1 MQIERFHAD
10 DFRNLS
16 AVEIAPHPHFN
27 IVQGDN
33 GQGKTNVLE
42 ALYLLAGLRSFRTSR
57 LAECIRFDTDKAT
70 IAARLLRA
78 QVHSD
83 LGIEIGRRRSRVF
96 LDAKLSRRN
105 ADYLGRLVVV
115 LFTPDDLRL
124 PHGEPASRRRYLD
137 RAIFN
142 HQPGYLE
149 ELRHYERA
157 LSQRNALLRD
167 ADPGRIDLELLGVF
181 DGLVA
186 DAGAVIADRRAQ
198 FVASFS
204 PRVATHFS
212 EVAAPGLSASLQI
225 NSRLGAKGPVG
236 IESYSQLLRQAL
248 VDGRARDLRRR
259 FTGSGPHLDDLV
271 LMIQERP
278 ARIHASQGQCR
289 ALMLAMKIAEI
300 RSLEERLGEAPVLLM
315 DDVSSELDR
324 QRNQALMA
332 HLDALG
338 GQVFLTTTDAAHIGL
353 TASRVVFVMNSGR
366 CVVQNSSEEGEGAGI
381 SD

>member
-1 MQIERFHAD
+1 MQIERLHAD

-16 AVEIAPHPHFN
+16 AVEIEPHPHFN

-42 ALYLLAGLRSFRTSR
+42 ALYLLAGLRSFRTAR
-57 LAECIRFDTDKAT
+57 LAECIRFDADKAT
-70 IAARLLRA
+70 VAARLVRA
-78 QVHSD
+78 SVASD
-83 LGIEIGRRRSRVF
+83 LGIELGRRRSRVF
-96 LDAKLSRRN
+96 LDGKLTRRN

-124 PHGEPASRRRYLD
+124 PHGEPAARRRYLD
-137 RAIFN
+137 RAVFN
-142 HQPGYLE
+142 HQPGYLD
-149 ELRHYERA
+149 ELRRYERA
-157 LSQRNALLRD
+157 LGQRNALLKDNYGVGVDRD
-167 ADPGRIDLELLGVF
+167 LLEVF

-186 DAGAVIADRRAQ
+186 DTGAVIADRRAR
-198 FVASFS
+198 FVAAFS
-204 PRVATHFS
+204 PRVSAHFDQ
-212 EVAAPGLSASLQI
+212 VAASGLSASLQI
-225 NSRLGAKGPVG
+225 NCRLDGAAESG
-236 IESYSQLLRQAL
+236 IETWRQLLKDALTAGRQ
-248 VDGRARDLRRR
+248 RDLRRR

-271 LMIQERP
+271 LMIQDRP

-324 QRNQALMA
+324 ARNGALMG

-338 GQVFLTTTDAAHIGL
+338 GQVFLTTTDAAHIAL
-353 TASRVVFVMNSGR
+353 TAPRKVFRMAEGR
-366 CVVQNSSEEGEGAGI
+366 CTTDPGPEEDGGAGI
-381 SD
+381 PD